1 MDEKIQIDSN
11 SGVAAGHIEKLTYYA
26 PNPQQIKNS
35 VMANIL
41 KAMLDQGSF
50 SENNENISLTP
61 YDICAKIEYN
71 HIVKY
76 KELFDNC
83 ATYYSICYKIV
94 NTLDN
99 ERVGSK
105 QTILDSILNKYL
117 LIKGNFIK
125 QHSNLGVSDKTIV
138 QAHSDDI
145 LDAIFSFYN
154 NEAQKYSV
162 LSGYSYEEIELNIQ
176 AFLTYCFIECKI
188 LERPQEG

>member
-11 SGVAAGHIEKLTYYA
+11 SGIAAGHIENVTYYA

-50 SENNENISLTP
+50 SENNENASLIP
-61 YDICAKIEYN
+61 YDIGAKIEYN

-76 KELFDNC
+76 KELFDDC

-94 NTLDN
+94 NSLDN
-99 ERVGSK
+99 ERIGSK
-105 QTILDSILNKYL
+105 QTILNSIHNKYL
-117 LIKGNFIK
+117 LIKGSFIK
-125 QHSNLGVSDKTIV
+125 KYSNSGASEKAII
-138 QAHSDDI
+138 QSHSDDI
-145 LDAIFSFYN
+145 LDTIFLFYN
-154 NEAQKYSV
+154 SEAHKYSI
-162 LSGYSYEEIELNIQ
+162 LSGYSYEEIEINIQ